1 MADKRTAP
9 TGFGDFLEK
18 AFPLMAEDLRAARVG
33 LGLTSTVA
41 AERAGLDPALY
52 RALEEGSAARN
63 ADNLGL
69 MMSASRCLGMKG
81 VRFQYVDKV
90 LHYIKVDLSTNGPPI
105 TFVDTL
111 RLDVRELKEQS
122 VFVSPYH
129 ALALVERTGFN
140 ETLDS
145 RKPVD
150 KQLIELWVAALFTL
164 CLNGDQDYYVRL
176 VREDPPD
183 AEVLTINRE
192 DGNISGIRIEITQH
206 GGHSRN
212 LIDVVG
218 KKLRKRY
225 HDGTVLVVLVE
236 QKEDIPVAELDEFIR
251 KNNPHNQQIVI
262 IGGSKAAG
270 SFKVVPWDGV
280 TKPTPGE
287 VAWYEVSVDAKN
299 ASKGHRGYEG
309 VIVKAP
315 QNRSRPQHPVFVKE
329 LALHCQ
335 M

>member
-9 TGFGDFLEK
+9 TGFGDSLEE
-18 AFPLMAEDLRAARVG
+18 AIPLMAEDLRAARAG

-63 ADNLGL
+63 AGDLGL
-69 MMSASRCLGMKG
+69 MMSASRCLGMKE
-81 VRFQYVDKV
+81 VRFAYVDAV
-90 LHYIKVDLSTNGPPI
+90 QHYIKADFSTDGPPI
-105 TFVDTL
+105 LFFDTL

-145 RKPVD
+145 RQPVD

-164 CLNGDQDYYVRL
+164 CLDRDWDYYVRL
-176 VREDPPD
+176 VSEDPPD
-183 AEVLTINRE
+183 AEVLKINRE
-192 DGNISGIRIEITQH
+192 DGNISGIRIEIAQH
-206 GGHSRN
+206 GSHSKT
-212 LIDVVG
+212 LIGVVG
-218 KKLRKRY
+218 KKLRKKY

-236 QKEDIPVAELDEFIR
+236 QAEEILVAELDEFIR
-251 KNNPHNQQIVI
+251 KNNPHNQWIVI

-270 SFKVVPWDGV
+270 SFKVVPWGWV
-280 TKPTPGE
+280 TNPTPGE
-287 VAWYEVSVDAKN
+287 VAWYEISVDAKN

-309 VIVKAP
+309 VVVNAP
-315 QNRSRPQHPVFVKE
+315 QNRSRPRHPVFVKE
-329 LALHCQ
+329 LALHRQ